1 VKVLA
6 STDLAGCLALLYIL
20 TPALKTRAH
29 SGSQAAARTRVTFE
43 QSPEGRHHNAE
54 PEEEELW
61 GINFAPI
68 YISDSVA
75 HCHSNTHNR

>member
-1 VKVLA
+1 MKVLA

-61 GINFAPI
+61 GIF
-68 YISDSVA
+68 YFTEISPPFTSV
-75 HCHSNTHNR
+75 TV